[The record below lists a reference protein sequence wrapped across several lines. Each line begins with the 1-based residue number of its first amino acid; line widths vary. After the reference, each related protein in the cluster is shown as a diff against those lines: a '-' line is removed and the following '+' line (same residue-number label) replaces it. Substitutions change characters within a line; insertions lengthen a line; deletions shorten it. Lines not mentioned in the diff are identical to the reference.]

1 MNTHEDR
8 QHTSSGPLA
17 APILKAL
24 AVHLGVA
31 IMLFVSFSSA
41 PEFEPAKPIVQAT
54 LVQLESKSPA
64 TTQTAQ
70 RIAGEAPKTAAPQH
84 EAEELKQQQENQEQ
98 QVAQAREARAA
109 EAAAAAAAAAAKQQ
123 QQQQADAQQRAEAQ
137 KEAEA
142 QKASAA
148 EKVAA
153 AAEALK
159 ADAAKKQAAEELAKK
174 QAAAEAAK
182 KQAAAEAAKQ
192 QAADDAKKKAAAAE
206 AAKQQAADAAK
217 KKAAA
222 DAAKKAETDKAAQLR
237 READE
242 AKARALAELLADETQ
257 YQRAQADQVGDEVAA
272 SFDDLIRRY
281 VSEQWRR
288 PPTARNG
295 MVVDVVISMLPTGQ
309 ITDAV
314 VSRSSGDAGFDQ
326 SAVQAVRNVG
336 RIPEM
341 QQLSRDNPAT
351 FDRMYRKRTLR
362 FKPEDLS
369 F

>member
-1 MNTHEDR
+1 MNTRDD
-8 QHTSSGPLA
+8 QPQASSGSLA
-17 APILKAL
+17 APVLKAL

-31 IMLFVSFSSA
+31 MMLFVSFSSA

-54 LVQLESKSPA
+54 LVQLNSKSPA
-64 TTQTAQ
+64 TTQTNQ
-70 RIAGEAPKTAAPQH
+70 SIAGEAQKTAAPQH
-84 EAEELKQQQENQEQ
+84 EAEELKQEQ
-98 QVAQAREARAA
+98 QKQEEAAAQAREERAA
-109 EAAAAAAAAAAKQQ
+109 EAAAAAEAAKEQK
-123 QQQQADAQQRAEAQ
+123 QAQEQEQAKEQ

-142 QKASAA
+142 EKA
-148 EKVAA
+148 AA
-153 AAEALK
+153 AAEARK
-159 ADAAKKQAAEELAKK
+159 ADAAKKLAAEEAAKK
-174 QAAAEAAK
+174 KAADEAAK
-182 KQAAAEAAKQ
+182 KQAAAEAAK
-192 QAADDAKKKAAAAE
+192 KKAADE
-206 AAKQQAADAAK
+206 AK

-222 DAAKKAETDKAAQLR
+222 DAAKKAEADKAAQQR
-237 READE
+237 RDAEE

-257 YQRAQADQVGDEVAA
+257 YQQAQADEIGDEVAA

-295 MVVDVVISMLPTGQ
+295 MVVEVVVSMLPTGQ

-314 VSRSSGDAGFDQ
+314 VARSSGDAGFDQ

>member
-1 MNTHEDR
+1 VNTRDD
-8 QHTSSGPLA
+8 QPQASSGSLA
-17 APILKAL
+17 APVLKAL

-31 IMLFVSFSSA
+31 MMLFVSFSSA

-54 LVQLESKSPA
+54 LVQLNSKSPA
-64 TTQTAQ
+64 TTQTNQ
-70 RIAGEAPKTAAPQH
+70 SIAGEAQKTAAPQH
-84 EAEELKQQQENQEQ
+84 EAEELKQEQ
-98 QVAQAREARAA
+98 QKQEEAAAQAREERAA
-109 EAAAAAAAAAAKQQ
+109 EAAAAAEAAKEQK
-123 QQQQADAQQRAEAQ
+123 QAQEQAQAKEQ

-142 QKASAA
+142 EKA
-148 EKVAA
+148 AA
-153 AAEALK
+153 AAEARK
-159 ADAAKKQAAEELAKK
+159 ADAAKKLAAEEAAKK
-174 QAAAEAAK
+174 KAADEAAK
-182 KQAAAEAAKQ
+182 KQAAAEAAK
-192 QAADDAKKKAAAAE
+192 KKAADE
-206 AAKQQAADAAK
+206 AK

-222 DAAKKAETDKAAQLR
+222 DAAKKAEADKAAQQR
-237 READE
+237 RDAEE

-257 YQRAQADQVGDEVAA
+257 YQQAQADQIGDEVAA

-295 MVVDVVISMLPTGQ
+295 MVVEVVVSMLPTGQ

-314 VSRSSGDAGFDQ
+314 VARSSGDAGFDQ

>member
-1 MNTHEDR
+1 MNTRDD
-8 QHTSSGPLA
+8 QPQASSGSLA
-17 APILKAL
+17 APVLKAL

-31 IMLFVSFSSA
+31 MMLFVSFSSA

-54 LVQLESKSPA
+54 LVQLNSKSPA
-64 TTQTAQ
+64 TTQTNQ
-70 RIAGEAPKTAAPQH
+70 SIAGEAQKTAAPQH
-84 EAEELKQQQENQEQ
+84 EAEELKQEQ
-98 QVAQAREARAA
+98 QKQEEAAAQAREERAA
-109 EAAAAAAAAAAKQQ
+109 EAAAAAEAAKEQK
-123 QQQQADAQQRAEAQ
+123 QAQEQEQAKEQ

-142 QKASAA
+142 EKA
-148 EKVAA
+148 AA
-153 AAEALK
+153 AAEARK
-159 ADAAKKQAAEELAKK
+159 ADAAKKLAAEEAAKK
-174 QAAAEAAK
+174 KAADEAAK
-182 KQAAAEAAKQ
+182 KQAAAEAAK
-192 QAADDAKKKAAAAE
+192 KKAADE
-206 AAKQQAADAAK
+206 AK

-222 DAAKKAETDKAAQLR
+222 DAAKKAEADKAAQQR
-237 READE
+237 RDAEE

-257 YQRAQADQVGDEVAA
+257 YQQAQADQIGDEVAA

-295 MVVDVVISMLPTGQ
+295 MVVEVVVSMLPTGQ

-314 VSRSSGDAGFDQ
+314 VTRSSGDAGFDQ

>member
-1 MNTHEDR
+1 MNTRED
-8 QHTSSGPLA
+8 QPQASSGSLA
-17 APILKAL
+17 APVLKAL

-31 IMLFVSFSSA
+31 MMLFVSFSSA

-54 LVQLESKSPA
+54 LVQLNSKSPA
-64 TTQTAQ
+64 TTQTDQ
-70 RIAGEAPKTAAPQH
+70 SIAGEAAKTAAPQH
-84 EAEELKQQQENQEQ
+84 EAEELKQEQ
-98 QVAQAREARAA
+98 QKQEEQAAEAREERAA
-109 EAAAAAAAAAAKQQ
+109 EAAAAAAAAREQQ
-123 QQQQADAQQRAEAQ
+123 QEEAEAQKQEQAEAQ

-142 QKASAA
+142 EKA
-148 EKVAA
+148 AA
-153 AAEALK
+153 AAEARK
-159 ADAAKKQAAEELAKK
+159 ADAAKKLAAEEAAKK
-174 QAAAEAAK
+174 KAADEAAK
-182 KQAAAEAAKQ
+182 KQAAAEAAKKK
-192 QAADDAKKKAAAAE
+192 AADEAKKKV
-206 AAKQQAADAAK
+206 
-217 KKAAA
+217 AA
-222 DAAKKAETDKAAQLR
+222 DAAKKAEADKAAQQR
-237 READE
+237 RDAEE

-257 YQRAQADQVGDEVAA
+257 YQQAQADEIGDEVAA

-295 MVVDVVISMLPTGQ
+295 MVVEVVVSMLPTGQ

-314 VSRSSGDAGFDQ
+314 VARSSGDAGFDQ

>member
-1 MNTHEDR
+1 M
-8 QHTSSGPLA
+8 
-17 APILKAL
+17 
-24 AVHLGVA
+24 
-31 IMLFVSFSSA
+31 MLFVSFSSA

-54 LVQLESKSPA
+54 LVQLNSKSPA
-64 TTQTAQ
+64 TTQTNQ
-70 RIAGEAPKTAAPQH
+70 SIAGEAQKTAAPQH
-84 EAEELKQQQENQEQ
+84 EAEELKQEQ
-98 QVAQAREARAA
+98 QKQEEAAAQAREERAA
-109 EAAAAAAAAAAKQQ
+109 EAAAAAEAAKEQK
-123 QQQQADAQQRAEAQ
+123 QAQEQAQAKEQ

-142 QKASAA
+142 EKA
-148 EKVAA
+148 AA
-153 AAEALK
+153 AAEARK
-159 ADAAKKQAAEELAKK
+159 ADAAKKLAAEEAAKK
-174 QAAAEAAK
+174 KAADEAAK
-182 KQAAAEAAKQ
+182 KQAAAEAAK
-192 QAADDAKKKAAAAE
+192 KKAADE
-206 AAKQQAADAAK
+206 AK

-222 DAAKKAETDKAAQLR
+222 DAAKKAEADKAAQQR
-237 READE
+237 RDAEE

-257 YQRAQADQVGDEVAA
+257 YQQAQADEIGDEVAA

-295 MVVDVVISMLPTGQ
+295 MVVEVVVSMLPTGQ

-314 VSRSSGDAGFDQ
+314 VARSSGDAGFDQ